1 MIAVLFW
8 ATVALILFT
17 YLLFPALIFLRG
29 RLLSRPYITAEITP
43 PISMI
48 IAAHNEAD
56 GIGAKIDNILSLDYP
71 RAQLECKPALSAWI
85 LVTPPI

>member
-8 ATVALILFT
+8 AAVVLILFT

-29 RLLSRPYITAEITP
+29 RLLPRPYTIAEITP

-71 RAQLECKPALSAWI
+71 RA
-85 LVTPPI
+85 